1 APGAGPR
8 RRARGRRRM
17 TAPPSPRGTAP
28 PRSARGARPRPGG
41 TARARRREAAALVMP
56 SLLPILVLS
65 VAPLVMGIALA
76 FTDARL
82 VRRPDYE
89 FVGVDNFVRL
99 LDNSYFWESFRIGM
113 AWAVS
118 VTLLQ
123 LVAAM
128 GLALLL
134 DAGLRFQGL
143 TRVLALIPWAMP
155 PVVVAIMWQ
164 MIYSPNAGPLNAALG
179 ALGLPDDVNWLAD
192 FSTAL
197 PAVVVVGVWVG
208 MPQTTVTL
216 LAGLQQIP
224 SELHEAAAMD
234 GAGAWRRFTGV
245 TLPGLRPIVASITSL
260 NFIWNF
266 NSFSLVYVLTEGGP
280 GGRTMLPMLFTYL
293 EAFKNR
299 NIGYAAAMG
308 MVLVIVVVLL
318 LALYLRSQFRDDR
331 EGKVG

>member
-1 APGAGPR
+1 MTLAPAT
-8 RRARGRRRM
+8 RAPAPAPAPRGRKG
-17 TAPPSPRGTAP
+17 AQA
-28 PRSARGARPRPGG
+28 RS
-41 TARARRREAAALVMP
+41 RRREAIALVMP
-56 SLLPILVLS
+56 SLIPILVLS
-65 VAPLVMGIALA
+65 VAPLVMGLALA

-82 VRRPDYE
+82 VRNPDYDFTGIE
-89 FVGVDNFVRL
+89 NFTRLAGNSFFWDSLRIGLIWTVGVTV
-99 LDNSYFWESFRIGM
+99 
-113 AWAVS
+113 
-118 VTLLQ
+118 LQ
-123 LVAAM
+123 LAASM

-134 DAGLRFQGL
+134 NSGLKLQGL

-164 MIYSPNAGPLNAALG
+164 MIYSANGGPLNAFLG
-179 ALGLPDDVNWLAD
+179 SVGLPDDINWLGD

-197 PAVVVVGVWVG
+197 PAVIVVGVWVG

-224 SELHEAAAMD
+224 QDLHEAASVD
-234 GAGAWRRFTGV
+234 GAGAWRRFTAV
-245 TLPGLRPIVASITSL
+245 TWPSLRPIVASITSL

-280 GGRTMLPMLFTYL
+280 GGKTMVPVLFIYL

-308 MVLVIVVVLL
+308 LVLVIIVVAL
-318 LALYLRSQFRDDR
+318 LAIYLRSQFRDDR
-331 EGKVG
+331 AGQGR